1 MTSKE
6 RTSREWFAV
15 STEGMRQLHAG
26 RPPWSLV
33 KELVQNVWDESPPA
47 TRCEVQVRPAEGNG
61 RSTEVEVLDDGPGF
75 ANIADVYTLMGPS
88 AKQGNPSKRGRFNL
102 GEKEIIAAARFAQ
115 VQTVG
120 HTVTFDGKG
129 RVRRRNGRTNGTRV
143 LVRMPWGA
151 AEREEL
157 LSMLNR
163 FRPPPACCFIVNG
176 RTMGFRAP
184 MLTAYMQLP
193 TVLQDSP
200 GEPIRPT
207 IRVAPVDV
215 LEPLAGDGWL
225 YEMGI
230 PVQPIELPYQVTW
243 LDAWDQPL
251 EKVIRFYSK
260 RWDKFREDLQRHRAN
275 ELAGVG
281 YAHGLRPEKET
292 GAVGVAVTPNA
303 PAWDHTAED
312 ARAMELARRTLDERL
327 EVKNRTRSTNCPGCG
342 KLRNLGNNIHCFDC
356 RKQLVSA

>member
-151 AEREEL
+151 TEREEL

-163 FRPPPACCFIVNG
+163 FRPPAACCFIVNG

-184 MLTAYMQLP
+184 ILTAYMQLP

-207 IRVAPVDV
+207 VRVAPVDV

-230 PVQPIELPYQVTW
+230 PVQPIELPFDVDVQQK
-243 LDAWDQPL
+243 LPL
-251 EKVIRFYSK
+251 AP
-260 RWDKFREDLQRHRAN
+260 QRDR
-275 ELAGVG
+275 
-281 YAHGLRPEKET
+281 
-292 GAVGVAVTPNA
+292 
-303 PAWDHTAED
+303 
-312 ARAMELARRTLDERL
+312 
-327 EVKNRTRSTNCPGCG
+327 
-342 KLRNLGNNIHCFDC
+342 
-356 RKQLVSA
+356 VSAAGQGLGSGTGSRQRTCVAWLRRS